1 MKIRIILP
9 AMAEKAV
16 EQRTSEQMSGPVA
29 KADVWTFTSRRAFR
43 EFERDG
49 ELEKV
54 RQDIEKNVLEGGNWS
69 EQDRQYLREIQRLE
83 ADGAVEEKAS
93 YWYCSPFPSTYR
105 ALRDGEI
112 LSRRFRRGQ
121 DIVYLP
127 ARNVDREERLTIGE
141 FVPAREMQMHEEHRT
156 MKTRMER

>member
-1 MKIRIILP
+1 
-9 AMAEKAV
+9 
-16 EQRTSEQMSGPVA
+16 MSGPVA
-29 KADVWTFTSRRAFR
+29 KLDVWAFTSRRAFR

-54 RQDIEKNVLEGGNWS
+54 RQDIEKNVLEGGDWA

-93 YWYCSPFPSTYR
+93 YWYCSPFPPTYR

-112 LSRRFRRGQ
+112 LSQRFQRGQ
-121 DIVYLP
+121 DIVYLA
-127 ARNVDREERLTIGE
+127 ARNVDREERLITGA
-141 FVPAREMQMHEEHRT
+141 FVPTRETQMHEEHRA